1 MKRWPWRKILMVLS
15 GLLIV
20 VGIGP
25 LAYLLIYSPAH
36 NFQPLAMKLP
46 LTQGQVTSPEF
57 RTDLDQR
64 YMVQIELVGA
74 DGTVM
79 ALNRN
84 AVLDLDWK
92 IVGPGNR
99 TLAQGTQNAPL
110 GLANNVNLGE
120 YHPRRGLR
128 QKMIVDIHRDI
139 AEPDGSTVTL
149 EVNSTE
155 DPEGRAFGFLLFSWW
170 ACLIAGPGAI
180 ILLVL
185 LIIKTFRRNDREKSS
200 RTPQTP

>member
-1 MKRWPWRKILMVLS
+1 MKQWPWRKILMVLS

-20 VGIGP
+20 IGIGP
-25 LAYLLIYSPAH
+25 LAYLLIYSSAH

-57 RTDLDQR
+57 KTDLDQS
-64 YMVQIELVGA
+64 YMVQVELMGT
-74 DGTVM
+74 DGTAM
-79 ALNRN
+79 ALNQD

-92 IVGPGNR
+92 IVDANGKL
-99 TLAQGTQNAPL
+99 LAQGIQNARLL
-110 GLANNVNLGE
+110 GANNVNLGE

-128 QKMIVDIHRDI
+128 QRMIVDIHGDI

-149 EVNSTE
+149 EVNSTD
-155 DPEGRAFGFLLFSWW
+155 DPEGRAFGFVLFSWW
-170 ACLIAGPGAI
+170 AGIIAGPGAI

-185 LIIKTFRRNDREKSS
+185 MAIKTVRRTDHDTPS
-200 RTPQTP
+200 RTQ